1 MSNRPSQQPLKEF
14 SNHTRQANIESFKK
28 KKFDVLV
35 LGAGITGC
43 GIALD
48 AALRG
53 LSVALI
59 DKGDFGGGTS
69 SRSSKLI
76 HGGLR
81 YLEKKQ
87 FKLVMEAV
95 RERDLLRKLA
105 PHRVTPLAF
114 LFPLYRHMRVGFLKM
129 GAGMWL
135 YDLLSLFRTP
145 HMHKTY
151 FSKALLKKE
160 PLLNKKG
167 LRGGFIFYDCFA
179 DDTRLTLDVAKAA
192 HEEGAHCANYVK
204 LLGFKKEKNTIRKA
218 VVQDCLSH
226 DIFDISATHFINA
239 TGPWSDIT
247 RDTLNPQCHKRL
259 RPTKGIHLFIK
270 KNLLPVRYA
279 TLMQAE
285 DGRFVYLIPWY
296 EHLIVGTTDTEFYGR
311 PDDVH
316 VTSEDISYLLKT
328 TNEYFFPHKITKRD
342 IMSSYAGVR
351 PLVKTDS
358 KDESSIPREH
368 EIFRDA
374 SNFITI
380 IGGKLTTY
388 RKMAQEVVD
397 LISSSP
403 SKTSTRNFRQR
414 LDQENDIDYTVHYEM
429 TQTLCDFIF
438 RRTHLYLEA
447 KNQDP
452 SFMNPIA
459 EKLKIQL
466 DWSETRLQS
475 ELTHCRL
482 QLTKLLAGGSPQ

>member
-1 MSNRPSQQPLKEF
+1 MTEKEF
-14 SNHTRQANIESFKK
+14 SNHTRQLNIESFKK

-114 LFPLYRHMRVGFLKM
+114 LFPLYRQMRIGFLKM

-167 LRGGFIFYDCFA
+167 LRGGFIFYDFFA

-204 LLGFKKEKNTIRKA
+204 LLGFKKEKNTIHHA
-218 VVQDCLSH
+218 AVQDCLSH

-247 RDTLNPQCHKRL
+247 RDALTPQCQKRL

-279 TLMQAE
+279 TLMQAS

-296 EHLIVGTTDTEFYGR
+296 DNIIIGTTDTEFSGY

-316 VTSEDISYLLKT
+316 VTPDDISYLLKT
-328 TNEYFFPHKITKRD
+328 TNEYFFPHKITKHD
-342 IMSSYAGVR
+342 IIVSYAGVR

-397 LISSSP
+397 LLTCTP
-403 SKTSTRNFRQR
+403 SKTHQRTFQPR
-414 LDQENDIDYTVHYEM
+414 LDQGDSPHEIDIDYTVRYEM
-429 TQTLCDFIF
+429 TETLCDLIF

-447 KNQDP
+447 KNRDP
-452 SFMNPIA
+452 SFMNPLA
-459 EKLKIQL
+459 EKLKTKL
-466 DWSETRLQS
+466 DWSEERLQS

-482 QLTKLLAGGSPQ
+482 QLTNLTGAPQ